1 MGCDRR
7 LVNNCGRPTD
17 LCGREGNTYVDRY
30 WDEAPTGVFPAVWRM
45 TMPPEAGPLTI
56 EDAASDTAAKI
67 TADAQRA
74 ITDAAK
80 RIEAVVQQ
88 GLEQVRAQSRVYADV
103 AGEQLDEAS
112 RLASE
117 QIRARP
123 LAATG
128 AALGLGVL
136 IGMLLASG
144 RR

>member
-1 MGCDRR
+1 
-7 LVNNCGRPTD
+7 
-17 LCGREGNTYVDRY
+17 
-30 WDEAPTGVFPAVWRM
+30 
-45 TMPPEAGPLTI
+45 MPPEASQLTT

-67 TADAQRA
+67 TADAQKA

>member
-1 MGCDRR
+1 MATKAGQ
-7 LVNNCGRPTD
+7 LKTEEV
-17 LCGREGNTYVDRY
+17 VDVAT
-30 WDEAPTGVFPAVWRM
+30 E
-45 TMPPEAGPLTI
+45 
-56 EDAASDTAAKI
+56 TAAKI
-67 TADAQRA
+67 GADAQKA
-74 ITDAAK
+74 VTDAAK

-103 AGEQLDEAS
+103 ATEQLDEAS

-128 AALGLGVL
+128 LALGVGVL
-136 IGMLLASG
+136 IGLLLSSG